1 MYIYSKTISNQS
13 HEVTKAKLTFVI
25 LVYNT
30 PKMTRTY
37 SGLYIGGWEV
47 RGGGGGEG
55 DQYPFIPA
63 IHLSTTQLCG

>member
-25 LVYNT
+25 LVY
-30 PKMTRTY
+30 TRDDEDIFRTVY
-37 SGLYIGGWEV
+37 WRLGRAGE
-47 RGGGGGEG
+47 GEG

-63 IHLSTTQLCG
+63 IHLSITQLCG

>member
-25 LVYNT
+25 LVYNRDDEDIF
-30 PKMTRTY
+30 RTVY
-37 SGLYIGGWEV
+37 WRL
-47 RGGGGGEG
+47 RGGGGEG

-63 IHLSTTQLCG
+63 IHLSITQLCG